1 MKESVIGVC
10 AEWHRR
16 RGAAQLVTQRK
27 DCAAAALRSVSG
39 ILYRLV
45 VPPLSTTT
53 PRLGPARDLY
63 SALVIQTD
71 TLGKRISEKRAV
83 FRAATPLIFDGV
95 R

>member
-45 VPPLSTTT
+45 VPP
-53 PRLGPARDLY
+53 PP
-63 SALVIQTD
+63 SALRRHDWVPRVIYTQHLSYRQTH
-71 TLGKRISEKRAV
+71 SEREYQRKGQSLERQ
-83 FRAATPLIFDGV
+83 RH
-95 R
+95 